1 MRVVGAARDW
11 SATFEV
17 GSAQHL
23 VVLGVC
29 FGVIGVVCVLGR
41 VLLAMDLKEGVG
53 VPGAGR
59 ERGLRF
65 VLAWGIGVSQLV
77 INARRF
83 MPGHWDLGD
92 SLPLHLCRLSV
103 WIAVW
108 MLLTLDRRARALT
121 LFWGLGLSAQV
132 FVTPY
137 LDVGHGDLSFW
148 IYWLNHVQIV
158 GVAVYDVVVLGYR
171 PSWRDCRFAVVCGV
185 VYAAVVAG
193 LNALLGTNYSY
204 LGSGSHDGTSLVDAL
219 GAYPWRMIWM
229 GVGAIGIFVGI
240 TVVSKGA
247 MWVRTKVMGKER
259 PRFVDAHGVGGVD
272 GSPTT
277 LGP

>member
-1 MRVVGAARDW
+1 MGVGAARDW
-11 SATFEV
+11 SATFEA
-17 GSAQHL
+17 GSAQHA
-23 VVLGVC
+23 VVVGVC
-29 FGVIGVVCVLGR
+29 FGVIALVCVVGR
-41 VLLAMDLKEGVG
+41 VLLAMDLRDGVG

-83 MPGHWDLGD
+83 MPGQWDLVD

-103 WIAVW
+103 WIGVW

-121 LFWGLGLSAQV
+121 LFWGLGLSAQI
-132 FVTPY
+132 FATPY
-137 LDVGHGDLSFW
+137 LDVGHGDVSFW

-171 PSWRDCRFAVVCGV
+171 PSWRDCRLAVVLGV

-193 LNALLGTNYSY
+193 LNAVMGTNYSY
-204 LGSGSHDGTSLVDAL
+204 LGAGEHDGASLVDVM
-219 GAYPWRMIWM
+219 GAYPWRVVWM
-229 GVGAIGIFVGI
+229 CVGAAGIFVGI
-240 TVVSKGA
+240 TAVSKGA
-247 MWVRTKVMGKER
+247 VWVRTGVLGRRM
-259 PRFVDAHGVGGVD
+259 PRFVDAGGVD

-277 LGP
+277 LGR